1 MEFTWTKQ
9 DVRVAHLNLREEM
22 HGEESK
28 QAVDVKLSASVPNDF
43 LSYLSPTLKWSLYD
57 KAEQPDLAD
66 DGKHMP
72 RLRYP
77 EMASIKWGGEM
88 QRADVTF
95 HGAKEKFDWAVDA
108 KVGKLVLDCL
118 DGGTVQVTCN
128 VTFYPK
134 PEQVGA
140 LAGILGRDVKVSI
153 EAGDPD
159 AGS

>member
-1 MEFTWTKQ
+1 MQVTCTVPPSRQ
-9 DVRVAHLNLREEM
+9 
-22 HGEESK
+22 S
-28 QAVDVKLSASVPNDF
+28 SAS
-43 LSYLSPTLKWSLYD
+43 SPTLKWSLYD

-108 KVGKLVLDCL
+108 KVHKLAMDCL
-118 DGGTVQVTCN
+118 DGGTVQVSCN

-153 EAGDPD
+153 EPGDPD